1 MPEPCRSFTNDD
13 DSSSIY
19 TTEASILRP
28 KQQHNSL
35 FVEDFDNQDAGHN
48 GGNKSRGLS
57 VYLDDTRLI
66 IPPSHSDL
74 SSTDSSN
81 AARGSGHSEDVLKE
95 EITQPGHAVKTYRTV
110 KDDKNSNC
118 IDTEYNDLNKAV
130 PNSSSHTYSRTTSP
144 QSFEGTKE
152 FIHEQLAQSSI
163 ETRHINQALATE
175 ADTLPPPPPPPAC
188 IDDEQSSQTAESTG
202 ATTYQ
207 TVNDSVGHSLVD
219 SLDQRFE
226 DAPDHINTSQQVS
239 KSSGSSS
246 GMRTVSTSILIDD
259 EEPSMIASSRNELRE
274 MDDMVKMLEDEAQL
288 DVAPLG
294 CSTRPTSTVGFT
306 PQDFNLSRRSISES
320 VPPSP
325 ETPLSPDRSWQKSR
339 GPHSPSL
346 LNKILVP
353 TVPEHAAVEI
363 PVLRPVIGSPRQRDI
378 PPVIPEQPE
387 ETQDVR
393 KQLQESLQAGPEKL
407 EQQSQIEAKQPEEL
421 SQVEVEQP
429 GELSQANPNQPVKPQ
444 EVEPTQQLAKLAIE
458 RETLHRPEG
467 LTDSQVDLAL
477 ESLEQ
482 FQDELRLKMAQWEA
496 TAGRG
501 PIQEPRSQGYI
512 PNQTPVQR
520 VDSSSMHSSNASVE
534 SRFLATYS
542 IGRIILVLLGCMVV
556 PPLFFMIAVG
566 RKGGFSDYKVMRMI
580 TKSDYRSTLLQ
591 GFLWDIDVSWFRR
604 SCLYFGIVETL
615 GAFVGIGV
623 GFGVG
628 LGCE

>member
-13 DSSSIY
+13 DSSSVY

-57 VYLDDTRLI
+57 VYLDDSRLI
-66 IPPSHSDL
+66 IPPTHSDL
-74 SSTDSSN
+74 SSTESSN
-81 AARGSGHSEDVLKE
+81 AAEGSSHSEYFPKE
-95 EITQPGHAVKTYRTV
+95 EITQPGHAVETYSTIRDGSIKQTAE
-110 KDDKNSNC
+110 DDKNSNS
-118 IDTEYNDLNKAV
+118 IDDLSKAV
-130 PNSSSHTYSRTTSP
+130 RNSSSCNNSRVTSS
-144 QSFEGTKE
+144 QSIEGTQE
-152 FIHEQLAQSSI
+152 FIDEQLAQSSI
-163 ETRHINQALATE
+163 ETKHINQALATE
-175 ADTLPPPPPPPAC
+175 SDTLPPPPPPLAC
-188 IDDEQSSQTAESTG
+188 IDEEQSSQTAESTG
-202 ATTYQ
+202 ATTYH

-226 DAPDHINTSQQVS
+226 DARDHINTSQQIS
-239 KSSGSSS
+239 QSSGSSS

-259 EEPSMIASSRNELRE
+259 EEPSMVASSRNELRE

-294 CSTRPTSTVGFT
+294 CSTRPTSTVDFT

-353 TVPEHAAVEI
+353 TVPERAAVEI

-378 PPVIPEQPE
+378 QMVIPEEPE
-387 ETQDVR
+387 ETQNAV
-393 KQLQESLQAGPEKL
+393 KQAEPEKL
-407 EQQSQIEAKQPEEL
+407 EEQSHIEAKEPEEQ
-421 SQVEVEQP
+421 SHVEVKQP
-429 GELSQANPNQPVKPQ
+429 GKELQANPNQLVDPQ
-444 EVEPTQQLAKLAIE
+444 EVKPTQQLAKLAIE

-482 FQDELRLKMAQWEA
+482 FQDELRLKMVQWEA

-512 PNQTPVQR
+512 PNQMPVQR

-556 PPLFFMIAVG
+556 PPLFFMIAIG

-604 SCLYFGIVETL
+604 SCLYFGILETL
-615 GAFVGIGV
+615 GAFIGIGV

-628 LGCE
+628 LGTE